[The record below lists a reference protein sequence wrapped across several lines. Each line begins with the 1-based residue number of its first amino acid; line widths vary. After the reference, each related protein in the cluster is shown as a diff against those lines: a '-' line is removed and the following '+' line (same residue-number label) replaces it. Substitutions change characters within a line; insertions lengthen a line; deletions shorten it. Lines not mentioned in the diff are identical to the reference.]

1 MAHTLLGAQGIC
13 ADGWRT
19 DGEIGCGGLHRISH
33 CLRILDGHADVQGDD
48 RGSNATA
55 PDKSRLILIRKKQP
69 GVVNDPMTI
78 AGNYACLDD
87 TNRWVSL
94 HLHMLMLERM
104 ALDIRSL
111 QKGVRMA
118 YRWYCQ
124 LMRKALC
131 TQYGLNFPEK

>member
-55 PDKSRLILIRKKQP
+55 ADKSRTVQIVTPFTRF
-69 GVVNDPMTI
+69 
-78 AGNYACLDD
+78 
-87 TNRWVSL
+87 
-94 HLHMLMLERM
+94 
-104 ALDIRSL
+104 
-111 QKGVRMA
+111 KGKGSV
-118 YRWYCQ
+118 
-124 LMRKALC
+124 KS
-131 TQYGLNFPEK
+131 